1 LLSFLKRNKYQIIK
15 FGITG
20 ILSSAL
26 NFLVYFTIYN
36 FLKNAN
42 IASFLGYFVGLINSF
57 LFSKNW
63 VFYES
68 KTIKSKK
75 AFVIICLIYVLGA
88 FEMTLLINLGIY
100 LFSDYILAW
109 LIGAGTAAINNY
121 LGSKFLLFKD

>member
-1 LLSFLKRNKYQIIK
+1 MLSFLKRNKYQIIK

-68 KTIKSKK
+68 KSIKSKK
-75 AFVIICLIYVLGA
+75 AFVIFCLIYVLGA